1 MFRPG
6 IKIYHSKPLTLANA
20 SSCLEI
26 PQIRF
31 RFHIFMFLLHSLRY
45 TNHGMFVSKSSC
57 AIPPAAHPFAHHS
70 ISCSPCITWSLVF
83 GVVEL
88 SAKGPAGRY
97 HGSSLMRRHRA
108 MGLAFGTM
116 MERSVLQVMIKAYIV
131 LIGRNSQV
139 DRRMSGEKGVS
150 VGREF

>member
-1 MFRPG
+1 
-6 IKIYHSKPLTLANA
+6 
-20 SSCLEI
+20 
-26 PQIRF
+26 
-31 RFHIFMFLLHSLRY
+31 
-45 TNHGMFVSKSSC
+45 
-57 AIPPAAHPFAHHS
+57 
-70 ISCSPCITWSLVF
+70 
-83 GVVEL
+83 
-88 SAKGPAGRY
+88 
-97 HGSSLMRRHRA
+97 